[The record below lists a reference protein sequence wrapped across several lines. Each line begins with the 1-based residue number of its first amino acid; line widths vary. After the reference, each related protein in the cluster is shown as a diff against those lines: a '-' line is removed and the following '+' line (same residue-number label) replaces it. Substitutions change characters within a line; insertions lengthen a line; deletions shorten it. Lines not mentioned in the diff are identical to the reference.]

1 MDAWRR
7 ARHVPILA
15 GMANRG
21 AGGTSG
27 GIGQFL
33 LGLAMMGAGIY
44 LFLSRVL
51 VTSSIS
57 SMFYGHAGLLL
68 IPFALGLALLF
79 FSGRSIVG
87 WVLTLGSV
95 GAVVLSVLAN
105 LTLFFA
111 PTGLI
116 RTVLMLALIFIGMLM
131 MARSLRPR

>member
-1 MDAWRR
+1 M
-7 ARHVPILA
+7 
-15 GMANRG
+15 
-21 AGGTSG
+21 
-27 GIGQFL
+27 
-33 LGLAMMGAGIY
+33 LGLALMGAGIY

-68 IPFALGLALLF
+68 VPFGLGLALLF

-87 WVLTLGSV
+87 WLLTLGSV
-95 GAVVLSVLAN
+95 GAVMLSVLAN

-116 RTVLMLALIFIGMLM
+116 RTVLMIALIFIGMLM